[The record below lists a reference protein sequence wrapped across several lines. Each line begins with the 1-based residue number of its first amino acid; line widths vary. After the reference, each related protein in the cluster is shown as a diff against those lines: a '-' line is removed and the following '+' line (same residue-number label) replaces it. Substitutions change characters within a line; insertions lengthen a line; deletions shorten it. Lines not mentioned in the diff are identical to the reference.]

1 MSGSTIILGQKIV
14 LPSFFQRSDFYYKMK
29 KNLPTARFS
38 VKYWQY
44 ILLLQIFDSFYLR
57 FCIMKVLAK
66 QKKIYRD
73 LPLLP
78 TIPNPPK
85 CRFMPTSIVDT
96 SSRFHFPLVD
106 MAEQSGERAANNE
119 FFFQQQCRQVW
130 QTQSRLTHIIILS
143 LGKLDME
150 LGYRTMLVV
159 CVIQKRTVLLYL
171 YSLLDIEHVYLK
183 ILG

>member
-1 MSGSTIILGQKIV
+1 MRLGLCRIDDVILQWQKLHSSRLTLWMSGSTIILGQKIV

-29 KNLPTARFS
+29 KIYLQLDFQWIIGTTTIFVDLRFILPS
-38 VKYWQY
+38 
-44 ILLLQIFDSFYLR
+44 IFLR

-119 FFFQQQCRQVW
+119 FLFQQQ
-130 QTQSRLTHIIILS
+130 
-143 LGKLDME
+143 
-150 LGYRTMLVV
+150 YR
-159 CVIQKRTVLLYL
+159 
-171 YSLLDIEHVYLK
+171 
-183 ILG
+183 